1 MYMSWKLLCIE
12 HFRNCLLYP
21 LERDEQTDQKKRKKE
36 KRKERDEQSSIS
48 EKIFGSQYL
57 ALIVV

>member
-1 MYMSWKLLCIE
+1 MYMSLKLLCIE

-21 LERDEQTDQKKRKKE
+21 LERDEQTDQKKRK
-36 KRKERDEQSSIS
+36 ERDEQSSIS